1 MATVNPKT
9 GMSVIAKRTAVP
21 TTSHDTCDGDCTAT
35 TFDDDDVD
43 DNDEQDDSNQV
54 TTACFIASGCRKRWW
69 GTRQAMTA
77 AGHDPPKSVHRFRRS
92 QQVKTVACSCLT
104 GASAFDGNLQTHKHI
119 ASANAHQHQHTQCH
133 ITHTAAS
140 ATATRNACDGRNVR
154 NKTSTISAN
163 ASIGDSTIKAP
174 KEQPR
179 RQP

>member
-119 ASANAHQHQHTQCH
+119 ASAPTNTNTRSVTSCRERHSHTQRVRR
-133 ITHTAAS
+133 TATS
-140 ATATRNACDGRNVR
+140 ATKRQQYQQTHQSAT
-154 NKTSTISAN
+154 
-163 ASIGDSTIKAP
+163 P
-174 KEQPR
+174 L
-179 RQP
+179 